1 MNKPKLYL
9 FIDTNIFLSFYA
21 YTSDDVEELRKLSSL
36 IKTGQLKLFLTEQ
49 VKDEFYRNRE
59 DKLKE
64 SIREFGKASV
74 SDSIPRFMEKYSSI
88 NNYRKARNALLK
100 AKDDAITQ
108 AQKEAAEGAMAADTL
123 FRELVDAAGV
133 VKVTAKVYEAA
144 TRRMALGN
152 PPGKQGSLGDRINWE
167 ILLAHAPQGADL
179 HIVSRDGD
187 FASPLLP
194 APNSFLL
201 DEWSNKTNGILHLH
215 DQLKPLLKKHFP
227 HIKLA
232 IDAERRA
239 AVEKL
244 TMSGNFATTHAAVDG
259 LTPLVGVLTS
269 EDIHEL
275 VEAAT
280 SNSQITWIL
289 GDEDVHNLYSKL
301 LHIEQSGGEIDP
313 DDKKCLE
320 QLLKEHPTS
329 PD

>member
-9 FIDTNIFLSFYA
+9 FIDTNVFLSFYA

-59 DKLKE
+59 EKLRQ
-64 SIREFGKASV
+64 SIREFDKTSV
-74 SDSIPRFMEKYSSI
+74 SDSIPRFMERYTSI
-88 NNYRKARNALLK
+88 KNYRKARKTLLK

-108 AQKEAAEGAMAADTL
+108 AQKEAADGAMAADTL
-123 FRELVDAAGV
+123 FRELADSAGV
-133 VKVTAKVYEAA
+133 LKVTAKVYDAA

-167 ILLAHAPQGADL
+167 MLLAHAPNGADL

-194 APNSFLL
+194 APNSFLN
-201 DEWSNKTNGILHLH
+201 DEWSNKIKGSLHLH
-215 DQLKPLLKKHFP
+215 DQLKPLLKEHFP

-244 TMSGNFATTHAAVDG
+244 TKSGNFATTHSAVDG
-259 LTPLVGVLTS
+259 LTQLIGVLTS

-275 VEAAT
+275 VEAA
-280 SNSQITWIL
+280 SNNSQIRCIL
-289 GDEDVHNLYSKL
+289 GDEDVHNFYSKL

-313 DDKKCLE
+313 DDTKSLDT
-320 QLLKEHPTS
+320 LLKEYPTS